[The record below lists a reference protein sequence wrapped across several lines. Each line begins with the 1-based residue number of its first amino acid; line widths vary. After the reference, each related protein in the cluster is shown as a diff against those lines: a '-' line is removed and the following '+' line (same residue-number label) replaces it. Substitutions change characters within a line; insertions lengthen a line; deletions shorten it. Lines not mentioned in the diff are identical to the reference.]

1 VAVKLGYR
9 NVFREPRGFP
19 EWQKMD
25 LPVDTS
31 TAGVSGFQPYA
42 PGPLHGWGMLWTL
55 LGLFAGGV
63 ALNLTPCI
71 YPLIPVTVSY
81 FGGQATGEGRSRGG
95 LFLHGLC
102 YIVGLA
108 TTNSALGVV
117 AALSGGLVGSMLQ
130 SPVVLLIIST
140 VLIAFAASL
149 FGFWEFRL
157 PTGLTQAAAKSHTGY
172 FGTLFM
178 GLTLGVIA
186 APCIGPFVL
195 GLLTWVAGT
204 GSPLLGFLV
213 FFVLSLGLGLPL
225 FILAVFSGQVK
236 RLPRSG
242 EWMLWVRKLMGW
254 VLVGMAAHFIRP
266 VLPEY
271 LGIVLLAAVA
281 AAAGLH
287 LGWVEKSQADFRAFP
302 WIRTMAGIIGLALSA
317 VLITAWAVRGPSV
330 AWKPY
335 SEEILNEARAQ
346 HKPVILDFYA
356 AWCAPCRELDEA
368 TFRDSA
374 VVNAAQANFVMVKID
389 LTSGGGP
396 MQDRLLQQYTVRGV
410 PTVVFLDAD
419 GTERRELR
427 LVDYAPPAEF
437 LSRMATIKKAER

>member
-1 VAVKLGYR
+1 MGYR
-9 NVFREPRGFP
+9 NVLREPRGFP
-19 EWQKMD
+19 EWQKMG

-31 TAGVSGFQPYA
+31 PAGASGSQPYT
-42 PGPLHGWGMLWTL
+42 PGPLHGWALLWTL
-55 LGLFAGGV
+55 LSLFAGGV

-81 FGGQATGEGRSRGG
+81 FGGRAAGEEGTRGR

-130 SPVVLLIIST
+130 SPVVLLVIST

-149 FGFWEFRL
+149 FGFWEFKL
-157 PTGLTQAAAKSHTGY
+157 PTQLTQAAATSRTGY

-178 GLTLGVIA
+178 GLTLGVVA

-213 FFVLSLGLGLPL
+213 FFVLSMGLGLPL
-225 FILAVFSGQVK
+225 CLLAVFSGQVK

-254 VLVGMAAHFIRP
+254 VLVGMAAHFVRP

-271 LGIVLLAAVA
+271 LGVVLLASVA

-287 LGWVEKSQADFRAFP
+287 LGWIEKNQAAFRAFP
-302 WIRTMAGIIGLALSA
+302 WIKAMIGITGLAVA
-317 VLITAWAVRGPSV
+317 VFLIAAWAARGPSI

-335 SEEILNEARAQ
+335 SKEILNEARIQ

-356 AWCAPCRELDEA
+356 AWCAPCRELDEV
-368 TFRDSA
+368 TFRDPA
-374 VVNAAQANFVMVKID
+374 VVNAAQAGFVMVKID
-389 LTSGGGP
+389 LTSGGGSA
-396 MQDRLLQQYTVRGV
+396 QDLLLKQYAVRGV

-419 GTERRELR
+419 GNERRELR
-427 LVDYAPPAEF
+427 LVDYAPAAGF
-437 LSRMATIKKAER
+437 LSRMATIEKAER

>member
-1 VAVKLGYR
+1 MAVKLGYR
-9 NVFREPRGFP
+9 NVLREPRGFP
-19 EWQKMD
+19 EWQKVG
-25 LPVDTS
+25 LPVDTLP
-31 TAGVSGFQPYA
+31 AGAAGSQLYA
-42 PGPLHGWGMLWTL
+42 PGPLHGWAMLWTL
-55 LGLFAGGV
+55 LGLFAGGA

-81 FGGQATGEGRSRGG
+81 FGGRAAGEGGPRGR

-108 TTNSALGVV
+108 TTNSVLGVV

-130 SPVVLLIIST
+130 SPVVLLVIAT
-140 VLIAFAASL
+140 VLIALAASL
-149 FGFWEFRL
+149 FGFWEFSL
-157 PTGLTQAAAKSHTGY
+157 PTRLTQAAATSRTGY

-178 GLTLGVIA
+178 GLTLGVVA

-213 FFVLSLGLGLPL
+213 FFVLSMGLGLPL
-225 FILAVFSGQVK
+225 CVLAVFSGQVK

-254 VLVGMAAHFIRP
+254 VLVGMAAHFVRP

-271 LGIVLLAAVA
+271 LGVVLLAAVA

-287 LGWVEKSQADFRAFP
+287 LGWIEKSQAAFRAFP
-302 WIRTMAGIIGLALSA
+302 WIKAMAGITGLAVA
-317 VLITAWAVRGPSV
+317 VFLIAAWAVRGPSV
-330 AWKPY
+330 AWEPY
-335 SEEILNEARAQ
+335 SEGILNEARVQ
-346 HKPVILDFYA
+346 RKPVILDFYA

-374 VVNAAQANFVMVKID
+374 VVSAAQAGFVMVKID

-396 MQDRLLQQYTVRGV
+396 IQDRLLQQYAVRGV
-410 PTVVFLDAD
+410 PTVVFLEAD
-419 GTERRELR
+419 GNERRELR
-427 LVDYAPPAEF
+427 LVDFAPPAEF
-437 LSRMATIKKAER
+437 LSRMATIRKAER